1 MLRTCRAEQR
11 LRLETRTHTKCLLPM
26 KFQDS
31 TIRLVY
37 NGVQKIDPKR
47 LHASRAYTSSKVDR
61 QALSIYNLLLNSSTA
76 PSMLEKVTQHA
87 RAFLKEML
95 RDTAKH
101 IFFRS
106 VSAGHD

>member
-37 NGVQKIDPKR
+37 NGVQKNRSKEVAYIACVYKVESGPTGPIHIQFALEL
-47 LHASRAYTSSKVDR
+47 LH
-61 QALSIYNLLLNSSTA
+61 ST
-76 PSMLEKVTQHA
+76 KHA
-87 RAFLKEML
+87 
-95 RDTAKH
+95 
-101 IFFRS
+101 
-106 VSAGHD
+106 